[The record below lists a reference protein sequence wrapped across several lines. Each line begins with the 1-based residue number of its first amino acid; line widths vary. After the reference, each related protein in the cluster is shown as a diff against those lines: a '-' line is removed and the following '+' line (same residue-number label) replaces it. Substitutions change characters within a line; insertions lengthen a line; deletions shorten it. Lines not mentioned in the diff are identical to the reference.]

1 MNELAKAA
9 HLEEHEELSDEALSQ
24 VEQDKLEDDIAF
36 LIAETAVTLSRRYR
50 LRDLETEHLKRS
62 RAPDL
67 CHSGSLCLAGLMSC
81 VTHHHVPNLMP
92 WPRGC

>member
-36 LIAETAVTLSRRYR
+36 LIRQKRR
-50 LRDLETEHLKRS
+50 
-62 RAPDL
+62 
-67 CHSGSLCLAGLMSC
+67 
-81 VTHHHVPNLMP
+81 
-92 WPRGC
+92 